1 MSAFGDRSR
10 PRAADDP
17 DNDAATGLRMR
28 GPRGDPARGDPARS
42 DPPRGDAAAAASRP
56 SAPAVLL
63 RRQRADNPGTL
74 APGPRP
80 HYPLGR
86 AAWERDPGDTILVGV
101 GLLPALAVAVWAL
114 LSLPT
119 LDEILPAAGSVA
131 TAPVIREPGG

>member
-17 DNDAATGLRMR
+17 DNDAVISLRMR
-28 GPRGDPARGDPARS
+28 GPRVDPVKGEPARFEQPTS
-42 DPPRGDAAAAASRP
+42 DAPSASRP
-56 SAPAVLL
+56 SAPAVLV
-63 RRQRADNPGTL
+63 RRQRTDNPGTL

-86 AAWERDPGDTILVGV
+86 MARERDPGDTILVAV

-119 LDEILPAAGSVA
+119 LDEILPMTGSVA